1 MYSKLRTLRRVAART
16 LGSALI
22 ALMATSHAAA
32 QPEDMLEITLALGV
46 IDANFNPTNAS
57 VFKLAE
63 SFGFYE
69 KHGVKVN
76 IVALDGSPQAVAALN
91 SGAVDIADI
100 TIDSVVRLR
109 ADNDLAI
116 RGIVGVSMGGNFLI
130 AARSEIETVEDLRGR
145 AYAIADNGSLDHA
158 LTQVV
163 LRSLG
168 VSDTDVN
175 FVAIGAPDVRVQ
187 ALAGGRIDA
196 TTVSFGTYM
205 SVADVPGLHVLMD
218 TDEFSRR
225 GPTLSKFV
233 AALDTTIE
241 TKREALQRFTNALID
256 TSRAMAADPERWI
269 AAAVEARPDIAPE
282 SIEATSGMIASRWCV
297 NGCMPAEGLADSV
310 DFVYA
315 NPDFRDVAVI
325 DSSDIVDLSFTATAM
340 ETLGV
345 ADGPG
350 LLDAR

>member
-1 MYSKLRTLRRVAART
+1 MVTRT
-16 LGSALI
+16 LGAAII
-22 ALMATSHAAA
+22 ALMAAGPALA
-32 QPEDMLEITLALGV
+32 QPEDVLEIKLALGV

-63 SFGFYE
+63 TFGFYE
-69 KHGVKVN
+69 KHGVKVT
-76 IVALDGSPQAVAALN
+76 IIALDGSPQAVAALN

-109 ADNDLAI
+109 AENDLAI

-130 AARSEIETVEDLRGR
+130 AANSEIETIEDLRGK

-168 VSDTDVN
+168 VSDTELN

-187 ALAGGRIDA
+187 ALAAGRVDA

-205 SVADVPGLHVLMD
+205 SVAEVPGLHVLME

-225 GPTLSKFV
+225 GPALSKFV
-233 AALDTTIE
+233 AALESTIE

-256 TSRAMAADPERWI
+256 TSRAMEADPERWI
-269 AAAVEARPDIAPE
+269 AAAIEARPDLSPE
-282 SIEATSGMIASRWCV
+282 NIQTTSNMIASRWCI
-297 NGCMPAEGLADSV
+297 NGCMPEEGLAASV
-310 DFVYA
+310 DFVYG
-315 NPDFRDVAVI
+315 NPDFADVAVI
-325 DSSDIVDLSFTATAM
+325 DSADIIDLSFTATAM

-345 ADGPG
+345 AGG
-350 LLDAR
+350 SALDAR